1 MDHETN
7 VVLEDL
13 WEWAGGTWVRI
24 NSGCRCPSY
33 NVEIGGSE
41 DSWHMKARAADVVVG
56 GKTPKEVYE
65 YLDERYPN
73 KYGIG
78 SYETFTHIDTRVKKA
93 RW

>member
-1 MDHETN
+1 
-7 VVLEDL
+7 
-13 WEWAGGTWVRI
+13 
-24 NSGCRCPSY
+24 
-33 NVEIGGSE
+33 
-41 DSWHMKARAADVVVG
+41 MKHDRNIKKKKNPQLKYKATSQHIKGRAADIAVK

-78 SYETFTHIDTRVKKA
+78 SYEMFTHIDTRINKA

>member
-1 MDHETN
+1 
-7 VVLEDL
+7 
-13 WEWAGGTWVRI
+13 
-24 NSGCRCPSY
+24 
-33 NVEIGGSE
+33 
-41 DSWHMKARAADVVVG
+41 MKPRAADIVVR
-56 GKTPKEVYE
+56 GKTPREVYE